1 VIARVSRPATFVR
14 VLRELENW
22 HEALSLRL
30 RLGRRELSVLSFRRG
45 ISIVVRRR
53 SRDSDVVWDLF
64 LQSGYERSF
73 EYLRTISQD
82 ATVVD
87 LGANIG
93 CFSILAAAQN
103 DRLQIQSYEPG
114 PPNIR
119 IFDLNCLVN
128 QTLARRIHL
137 HPEAVGGTDR
147 NAQWHFDEENPGG
160 SSLYGQ
166 GAGATVHV
174 CSLAEIVS
182 RASGSLA
189 FVKIDI
195 EGAEYELVRA
205 TPAAVWDQIPAL
217 SIEVHRD
224 PEQRETKSDLLQRFR
239 DLGFTAEPDGRF
251 AMFLQKQ

>member
-1 VIARVSRPATFVR
+1 VR
-14 VLRELENW
+14 VVRELENW
-22 HEALSLRL
+22 HEAVSLRL
-30 RLGRRELSVLSFRRG
+30 RLGRRELSVLSFRNG

-53 SRDSDVVWDLF
+53 SRDWDVVRDLF

-73 EYLRTISQD
+73 QYLRTISND
-82 ATVVD
+82 ATVLD

-103 DRLQIQSYEPG
+103 DRLQIRAYEPG

-119 IFDLNCLVN
+119 MFELNCLAN
-128 QTLARRIHL
+128 PALARRVHL
-137 HPEAVGGTDR
+137 HAEAVGGTDR
-147 NAQWHFDEENPGG
+147 VAEWHFDEDNPGG

-166 GAGATVHV
+166 GSGATVHV
-174 CSLAEIVS
+174 RSLAEIVS
-182 RASGSLA
+182 GLSGSLA

-205 TPAAVWDQIPAL
+205 TPAAVWEQIPAL

-224 PEQRETKSDLLQRFR
+224 PEQRQSKSDLLQRFR
-239 DLGFTAEPDGRF
+239 ELGFTAEVDGRF
-251 AMFLQKQ
+251 AVFLHRQ